1 MSLKAVHIFFI
12 TLATLTAAGFGLWL
26 VRQYLATGSS
36 PDLLMAILA
45 ILGAVVLPIYGS
57 WFLKKMEKV
66 GYV

>member
-12 TLATLTAAGFGLWL
+12 TVATLAAAGFGLWL
-26 VRQYLATGSS
+26 VRHYVETGSGV
-36 PDLLMAILA
+36 DLFLA
-45 ILGAVVLPIYGS
+45 ALAFLGTAALPIYGR